1 MSARSKSKPVDDG
14 TIDVLF
20 VVPPHTLL
28 LDVAGPAEAF
38 RLANQQ
44 LVRAGSSARFHL
56 RYCGP
61 QASAESSVGL
71 QVTALEPLPATLGR
85 PTWLMIVGQASEAL
99 KQPDAA
105 TRDTVTWLHRDMR
118 PLLQADTPHR
128 LVTVCAGTL
137 MAARAG
143 LIGAQQH
150 CTTHHE
156 YLDILRGLAPQAQV
170 VDNRVFV
177 IDGAMASSAGVTAG
191 IDLALHLIAQTCG
204 DAVAAATAKTMVVY
218 LRRTPNDPELS
229 PMLAHRHHLHPALHR
244 AQDAVCERPDVG
256 WTLDSLA
263 AAAHVT
269 SRHLLRLFADHA
281 EVSPMTYVEKI
292 RLERARQA
300 LSRGASVTH
309 AAEAAGF
316 ASDLQLRRAW
326 GRHLSGTPRSA
337 RSN

>member
-105 TRDTVTWLHRDMR
+105 TRDTVTWHRPDSEQSDGQLTLAHVLHARGD
-118 PLLQADTPHR
+118 D
-128 LVTVCAGTL
+128 AGTE
-137 MAARAG
+137 AA
-143 LIGAQQH
+143 
-150 CTTHHE
+150 
-156 YLDILRGLAPQAQV
+156 
-170 VDNRVFV
+170 
-177 IDGAMASSAGVTAG
+177 VT
-191 IDLALHLIAQTCG
+191 
-204 DAVAAATAKTMVVY
+204 
-218 LRRTPNDPELS
+218 
-229 PMLAHRHHLHPALHR
+229 
-244 AQDAVCERPDVG
+244 
-256 WTLDSLA
+256 
-263 AAAHVT
+263 
-269 SRHLLRLFADHA
+269 
-281 EVSPMTYVEKI
+281 
-292 RLERARQA
+292 RARQLA
-300 LSRGASVTH
+300 PSNPRLPVVASVL
-309 AAEAAGF
+309 AG
-316 ASDLQLRRAW
+316 
-326 GRHLSGTPRSA
+326 
-337 RSN
+337 